1 MSKDLHISVLIDFY
15 GELLTEKQR
24 QALDF
29 YYNEDLSLFEIA
41 QHMNISRQGVR
52 DFIKRG
58 EKQLVDMEN
67 ALGLA
72 GRFAKLST
80 RINEMDNVIRR
91 LSEIPLP
98 DAAADEVLRLR
109 KISDDIKENL

>member
-15 GELLTEKQR
+15 GDLLTEKQQ

-58 EKQLVDMEN
+58 EKQLTDMEN
-67 ALGLA
+67 TLGLA
-72 GRFAKLST
+72 GKFVKLSNQLDEVHS
-80 RINEMDNVIRR
+80 IIRS
-91 LSEIPLP
+91 LNDLPKSSEIQNEIVKLEEIL
-98 DAAADEVLRLR
+98 DRM
-109 KISDDIKENL
+109 KENL